1 MYKAVF
7 IDMDGTLLR
16 KDHSVSDVTQDIIQ
30 KLLTD
35 NILVVLVSARPLH
48 GMISIAEKIGLS
60 AMPMASLNGAYIVL
74 GKEIIYHSD
83 MNLPT
88 IEKIQTASTAFDTTL
103 IYYRQM
109 EWFAETNNAA
119 IIKEQKITTVPVEV
133 NSFKELLKQWST
145 YTTGI
150 NKIMAVADPEIINAF
165 ENKMLD
171 LFGDAL
177 NIYTSK
183 PTYLEI
189 MKQDASKKNAVKF
202 LIDRY
207 NIRQDEIIAIGDNFN
222 DKEMIAFAG
231 TGVAMGNAPDEIKA
245 AAKFVTDTNN
255 NDGVAKAIQTLV
267 Y

>member
-1 MYKAVF
+1 
-7 IDMDGTLLR
+7 
-16 KDHSVSDVTQDIIQ
+16 
-30 KLLTD
+30 
-35 NILVVLVSARPLH
+35 
-48 GMISIAEKIGLS
+48 
-60 AMPMASLNGAYIVL
+60 
-74 GKEIIYHSD
+74 
-83 MNLPT
+83 
-88 IEKIQTASTAFDTTL
+88 
-103 IYYRQM
+103 M